1 MKPNRNLPFSAVELD
16 NGFWHDRQELNR
28 NVTIRNVWKR
38 FEETGRFASF
48 RFDWKE
54 GMPHKPHIF
63 YDSDVAK
70 WMESAAFIL
79 QMHPDPWLEERME
92 ELVGLIVAHQQ
103 EDGYFNVYFTVV
115 EPENRFRQRFAHELY
130 CAGHLIEAAVAYQ
143 NATGRD
149 RFLRAMCRY
158 ADCIARVFM
167 EEQAPP
173 FATPGHEEIELA
185 LVKLYRCT
193 GEERY
198 LRLARWFLDQRG
210 NNDKDPACMGEWEN
224 PRYTQSHL
232 PVRRQF
238 TAEGHAVRAGY
249 LYSAMADVA
258 YETGDPELRTACQSL
273 FENITERRMYIT
285 GGMGSSRTGEA
296 FTKDFDLPNA
306 TAYAETC
313 AAISLIL
320 FAQRMLLLDID
331 GRYADVVERAL
342 YNGFLSGLSLDGR
355 SFFYENPLEIDLDRY
370 GRDTSIKGGE
380 VLPIPQRVEVFE
392 CSCCPPN
399 VTRLIASVGEYLAT
413 YDDHTVFIHQ
423 YMSGTARWQ
432 IGNQAVTLRQETR
445 YPADGHIRLTI
456 EGARGMKAALRI
468 PGWCRRY
475 TLLCG
480 GQPVQAAPEKGYVAV
495 NCLGDM
501 VTLELELDM
510 SPVLLEA
517 DPRIHADA
525 GRAALQRGPVVYCV
539 EGADHEGAVHD
550 LLVDGWLKA
559 RTEELPG
566 MPLPVVR
573 AAGWRRPRPEPGC
586 PYRPLR
592 ENLQPLELTYI
603 PYFAFANR
611 GESDMLVWVPV
622 RR

>member
-1 MKPNRNLPFSAVELD
+1 MSILLSWNRKTGFGSGLPM
-16 NGFWHDRQELNR
+16 N
-28 NVTIRNVWKR
+28 
-38 FEETGRFASF
+38 
-48 RFDWKE
+48 
-54 GMPHKPHIF
+54 
-63 YDSDVAK
+63 
-70 WMESAAFIL
+70 
-79 QMHPDPWLEERME
+79 
-92 ELVGLIVAHQQ
+92 
-103 EDGYFNVYFTVV
+103 FT
-115 EPENRFRQRFAHELY
+115 R
-130 CAGHLIEAAVAYQ
+130 AGHLIEAAVAYQ
-143 NATGRD
+143 GNATGRD

-296 FTKDFDLPNA
+296 FTRDFDLPNA
-306 TAYAETC
+306 TAYTETC

-355 SFFYENPLEIDLDRY
+355 SFF
-370 GRDTSIKGGE
+370 T
-380 VLPIPQRVEVFE
+380 
-392 CSCCPPN
+392 
-399 VTRLIASVGEYLAT
+399 
-413 YDDHTVFIHQ
+413 
-423 YMSGTARWQ
+423 
-432 IGNQAVTLRQETR
+432 
-445 YPADGHIRLTI
+445 
-456 EGARGMKAALRI
+456 RI
-468 PGWCRRY
+468 PWRSIWTAMAAIPRSREGRSCPFLSGSRFRM
-475 TLLCG
+475 LLLPSQRHPPHRLPSGNIWPPTTTTRSSSTSTC
-480 GQPVQAAPEKGYVAV
+480 PALP
-495 NCLGDM
+495 
-501 VTLELELDM
+501 
-510 SPVLLEA
+510 
-517 DPRIHADA
+517 A
-525 GRAALQRGPVVYCV
+525 GRSGI
-539 EGADHEGAVHD
+539 
-550 LLVDGWLKA
+550 
-559 RTEELPG
+559 
-566 MPLPVVR
+566 
-573 AAGWRRPRPEPGC
+573 RP
-586 PYRPLR
+586 
-592 ENLQPLELTYI
+592 
-603 PYFAFANR
+603 
-611 GESDMLVWVPV
+611 
-622 RR
+622 